1 MGECYAMKKEI
12 YLPIL
17 GIAAGEIIMLSG
29 HVYMGLVLHVINL
42 QAITLALIFS
52 DLSIEKKNLIQ
63 TLLLLLQMRILNL
76 AMPQFFTT
84 KLLWYPLVYGV
95 MFISIYY
102 VTKQQNITS
111 KDIGIDFNRWYL
123 YIPLALLI
131 AAAMAMLE
139 FRILDPVPLI
149 TNLKI
154 QNLLLISIVMFI
166 FVAAIEEL
174 IFRSLLQTR
183 LQSVFGSNKG
193 VLLGAALFG
202 IMHSGYGNVDEVLFA
217 TFFGAVL
224 GFIFQKTRSFPF
236 ILIIHGT
243 ANVFLFGIL
252 PIVSR

>member
-1 MGECYAMKKEI
+1 MKNEI
-12 YLPIL
+12 YLPIV
-17 GIAAGEIIMLSG
+17 GIAVGEIMMLSG
-29 HVYMGLVLHVINL
+29 HVYIGLVLHVINL

-139 FRILDPVPLI
+139 FKILDPVALI
-149 TNLKI
+149 SNLKI
-154 QNLLLISIVMFI
+154 Q
-166 FVAAIEEL
+166 
-174 IFRSLLQTR
+174 
-183 LQSVFGSNKG
+183 
-193 VLLGAALFG
+193 
-202 IMHSGYGNVDEVLFA
+202 
-217 TFFGAVL
+217 
-224 GFIFQKTRSFPF
+224 
-236 ILIIHGT
+236 
-243 ANVFLFGIL
+243 
-252 PIVSR
+252 

>member
-1 MGECYAMKKEI
+1 MKKEI

-17 GIAAGEIIMLSG
+17 GIAVGEIMMLSG

-111 KDIGIDFNRWYL
+111 KEIGIDFNRWYL

-139 FRILDPVPLI
+139 FKILDPVPLI
-149 TNLKI
+149 TNLRI

-166 FVAAIEEL
+166 FVAAIEEI

-183 LQSVFGSNKG
+183 LQSVFGTNKG
-193 VLLGAALFG
+193 LFLGAALFG
-202 IMHSGYGNVDEVLFA
+202 IMHSGYGTVDEVLFA

-252 PIVSR
+252 PIVSK

>member
-1 MGECYAMKKEI
+1 MKKEI

-17 GIAAGEIIMLSG
+17 GIAVGEVMMLSG
-29 HVYMGLVLHVINL
+29 HVYMGLILHVINL
-42 QAITLALIFS
+42 QAITLGLIFS
-52 DLSIEKKNLIQ
+52 DLSTEKKNLMQ
-63 TLLLLLQMRILNL
+63 TMLLLLQMRILNL

-139 FRILDPVPLI
+139 FKILDPVPLI

-154 QNLLLISIVMFI
+154 HNILLISIVMFI
-166 FVAAIEEL
+166 FVAPIEEL

-183 LQSVFGSNKG
+183 LQSVFGDNKG
-193 VLLGAALFG
+193 LLLSAALFG
-202 IMHSGYGNVDEVLFA
+202 IMHSGYGLMDEILFA

-224 GFIFQKTRSFPF
+224 GFIFQKTKSFPF

>member
-1 MGECYAMKKEI
+1 MKKEI

-17 GIAAGEIIMLSG
+17 GIAAGEIMMLSG

-166 FVAAIEEL
+166 FVATIEEL

-183 LQSVFGSNKG
+183 LQSVFGINKG
-193 VLLGAALFG
+193 LLLGAALFG

-252 PIVSR
+252 PIVSK

>member
-1 MGECYAMKKEI
+1 MKNEI
-12 YLPIL
+12 YLPIV
-17 GIAAGEIIMLSG
+17 GIAAGEIMMLSG
-29 HVYMGLVLHVINL
+29 HVYIGLVLHVINL

-52 DLSIEKKNLIQ
+52 DLSIENKNLIQ

-139 FRILDPVPLI
+139 FKILDPVALI
-149 TNLKI
+149 ANLKI
-154 QNLLLISIVMFI
+154 QNILLISIVMFI

-183 LQSVFGSNKG
+183 LQSVFGANKG
-193 VLLGAALFG
+193 VLYGAGLFG
-202 IMHSGYGNVDEVLFA
+202 IMHSGYGLMNEILFA

>member
-1 MGECYAMKKEI
+1 MKNEI

-17 GIAAGEIIMLSG
+17 GIAAGEIMMLSG
-29 HVYMGLVLHVINL
+29 HVYIGLVLHVINL

-52 DLSIEKKNLIQ
+52 DLSIENKNLIQ

-111 KDIGIDFNRWYL
+111 KDIGINFTRWYL

-139 FRILDPVPLI
+139 FKILDPVALI

-154 QNLLLISIVMFI
+154 QNILLISIVMFI
-166 FVAAIEEL
+166 FVAVIEEL

-183 LQSVFGSNKG
+183 LQSVFGANKG
-193 VLLGAALFG
+193 VLYGAGLFG
-202 IMHSGYGNVDEVLFA
+202 IMHSGYGLMDEILFA

>member
-1 MGECYAMKKEI
+1 MKNEI
-12 YLPIL
+12 YLPML
-17 GIAAGEIIMLSG
+17 GIAAGEIMMLSG
-29 HVYMGLVLHVINL
+29 HVYIGLALHVINL

-52 DLSIEKKNLIQ
+52 DLSIENKNLIQ
-63 TLLLLLQMRILNL
+63 ILLLLLQMRILNL

-111 KDIGIDFNRWYL
+111 KDIGINFNRWYL

-139 FRILDPVPLI
+139 FKILDPVALI

-154 QNLLLISIVMFI
+154 QNILLISIVMFI

-183 LQSVFGSNKG
+183 LQSVFGANKG
-193 VLLGAALFG
+193 VLYGAGLFG
-202 IMHSGYGNVDEVLFA
+202 IMHSGYGLMDEILFA
-217 TFFGAVL
+217 TFFGVVL

>member
-1 MGECYAMKKEI
+1 MKNEI
-12 YLPIL
+12 YLPIV
-17 GIAAGEIIMLSG
+17 GIAAGEIMMLSG
-29 HVYMGLVLHVINL
+29 HVYIGLVLHVINL
-42 QAITLALIFS
+42 QAITLGLIFS
-52 DLSIEKKNLIQ
+52 DLSTEKKNLMQ
-63 TLLLLLQMRILNL
+63 TMLLLLQMRILNL

-123 YIPLALLI
+123 YLPLALLI

-139 FRILDPVPLI
+139 FKILDPVPLI

-154 QNLLLISIVMFI
+154 HNILLISIVMFI
-166 FVAAIEEL
+166 FVAPIEEL

-183 LQSVFGSNKG
+183 LQSVFGANTG
-193 VLLGAALFG
+193 LLLSAALFG
-202 IMHSGYGNVDEVLFA
+202 IMHSGYGLMDEILFA

-224 GFIFQKTRSFPF
+224 GFIFQKTRNFPF

>member
-1 MGECYAMKKEI
+1 MKKEI

-17 GIAAGEIIMLSG
+17 GIAAGEIMMLSG
-29 HVYMGLVLHVINL
+29 HVYMGLVFHVINL

-131 AAAMAMLE
+131 AASMAMLE
-139 FRILDPVPLI
+139 FKILDPVPLI
-149 TNLKI
+149 KNLKI

-183 LQSVFGSNKG
+183 LQSVFGINKG
-193 VLLGAALFG
+193 LLLGAALFG

-252 PIVSR
+252 PIVSK

>member
-1 MGECYAMKKEI
+1 MKKEI

-17 GIAAGEIIMLSG
+17 GIAAGEVMMLSG

-42 QAITLALIFS
+42 QAITLGLIFS
-52 DLSIEKKNLIQ
+52 DLSTEKKNLMQ
-63 TLLLLLQMRILNL
+63 TMLLLLQMRILNL

-123 YIPLALLI
+123 YLPLALLI

-139 FRILDPVPLI
+139 FKILDPVPLI

-154 QNLLLISIVMFI
+154 HNILLISIVMFI
-166 FVAAIEEL
+166 FVAPIEEL

-183 LQSVFGSNKG
+183 LQSVFGANTG
-193 VLLGAALFG
+193 LLLSAALFG
-202 IMHSGYGNVDEVLFA
+202 IMHSGYGLMDEILFA

-224 GFIFQKTRSFPF
+224 GFIFQKTRNFPF

>member
-1 MGECYAMKKEI
+1 MKKEI

-17 GIAAGEIIMLSG
+17 GIAAGEVMMLSG
-29 HVYMGLVLHVINL
+29 HVYIGLILHVINL
-42 QAITLALIFS
+42 QAITLGLIFS
-52 DLSIEKKNLIQ
+52 DLSTEKKNLMQ
-63 TLLLLLQMRILNL
+63 TMLLLLQMRILNL

-139 FRILDPVPLI
+139 FKILDPVPLI

-154 QNLLLISIVMFI
+154 HNILLISIVMFI
-166 FVAAIEEL
+166 FVAPIEEL

-183 LQSVFGSNKG
+183 LQSVFGDNKG
-193 VLLGAALFG
+193 LLLSAALFG
-202 IMHSGYGNVDEVLFA
+202 IMHSGYGLMDEILFA

-224 GFIFQKTRSFPF
+224 GFIFQKTKSFPF

>member
-1 MGECYAMKKEI
+1 MKKEI

-17 GIAAGEIIMLSG
+17 GIAAGEIMMLSG

>member
-1 MGECYAMKKEI
+1 MKNEI

-17 GIAAGEIIMLSG
+17 GIAAGEIMMLSG
-29 HVYMGLVLHVINL
+29 HVYIGLALHVINL

-52 DLSIEKKNLIQ
+52 DLSIENKNLIQ
-63 TLLLLLQMRILNL
+63 ILLLLLQMRILNL

-111 KDIGIDFNRWYL
+111 KDIGINFNRWYL

-139 FRILDPVPLI
+139 FKILDPVALI

-154 QNLLLISIVMFI
+154 QNILLISIVMFI

-183 LQSVFGSNKG
+183 LQSVFGANKG
-193 VLLGAALFG
+193 VLYGAGLFG
-202 IMHSGYGNVDEVLFA
+202 IMHSGYGLMDEILFA
-217 TFFGAVL
+217 TFFGVVL